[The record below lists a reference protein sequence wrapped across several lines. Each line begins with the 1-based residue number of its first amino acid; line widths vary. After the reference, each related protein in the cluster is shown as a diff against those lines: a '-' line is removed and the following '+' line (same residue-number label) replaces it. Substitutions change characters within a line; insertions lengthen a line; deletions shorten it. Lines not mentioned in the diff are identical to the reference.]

1 MLVPQGHK
9 GESMAS
15 HGGSKRV
22 IYAALAGNLAIAL
35 TKFAAALFTGSSAM
49 LSEGVHSLVDTGN
62 GGLLLYGMNR
72 AARPADDTHPL
83 GHGRELYF
91 WSFIVALLVFAL
103 GAGVSFYE
111 GVIHILAP
119 EPVESPYVNY
129 IVLGLSFLF
138 EGASWRVALREF
150 RQTKG
155 RLGWFEAVK
164 LSKDPSVFTI
174 LFEDSA
180 ALLGLIVAFAG
191 ILGAQLLDMP
201 ELDGFASIGIAAILG
216 ATAIFLARESKG
228 LLLGEPAAPE
238 VQRRVLDIAQQDP
251 AVQRANGIVSVHI
264 GPEEIVAG
272 LSIEFEDHLTAPEIE
287 ACVERLEKRLKADIP
302 AISSLFVKPQTAGT
316 WRHRQRRIGAASGE
330 KGEER

>member
-1 MLVPQGHK
+1 MAGH
-9 GESMAS
+9 S
-15 HGGSKRV
+15 GSRRV

-35 TKFAAALFTGSSAM
+35 TKFAAAAFTGSSAM

-62 GGLLLYGMNR
+62 GALLLYGMRR
-72 AARPADDTHPL
+72 AARPPDRTHPL

-111 GVIHILAP
+111 GVIHIMAP
-119 EPVESPYVNY
+119 EPVVNAKVNY

-138 EGASWRVALREF
+138 EGSSWLVALKEF
-150 RQTKG
+150 RQQKG
-155 RLGWFEAVK
+155 RQGWFQAVRR
-164 LSKDPSVFTI
+164 SKDPSVYTV

-191 ILGAQLLDMP
+191 ILSAELLETP
-201 ELDGFASIGIAAILG
+201 ELDGAGSIGIAIILG
-216 ATAIFLARESKG
+216 ATAVFLARESKG
-228 LLLGEPAAPE
+228 LLMGEPASPD
-238 VQRRVLDIAQQDP
+238 VQRQVLAIAQEDP
-251 AVQRANGIVSVHI
+251 AVQRANGILSVHI

-287 ACVERLEKRLKADIP
+287 ACVERLEARLKKEMP
-302 AISSLFVKPQTAGT
+302 QISKLFVKPQATGT
-316 WRHRQRRIGAASGE
+316 WEQRRKAIAEASDGS
-330 KGEER
+330 